1 MCACTEA
8 VRTGIG
14 AVCAACGRPK
24 WPITMLNHTNKQT
37 SLVQNNVWFLF
48 LAPYSRTTRY
58 EEFFCLKA
66 RNGLIILASAGFH
79 VLFTI
84 VFQVL
89 EIVLRYFVCCCCSNS
104 LSQYVYVSLY
114 MTLVTLLLFLLTFCL
129 PVLRAS
135 SFSYSMHVRCWC
147 THGRFCHIQ

>member
-1 MCACTEA
+1 LSMVDLSGQLRC
-8 VRTGIG
+8 
-14 AVCAACGRPK
+14 
-24 WPITMLNHTNKQT
+24 WITQT

-48 LAPYSRTTRY
+48 LAPYARMTRY
-58 EEFFCLKA
+58 EECFCLKA

-79 VLFTI
+79 VLFTV

-135 SFSYSMHVRCWC
+135 SFSYSMHVGCWC
-147 THGRFCHIQ
+147 THGRFCRIQ